1 MGRFRWNT
9 DCPAGQALTHRCLRV
24 LRASSGIPSRALS
37 CFHGR
42 MRATV
47 LYGAGDI
54 RVENVPD
61 AGLIEQTD
69 ALVVVSRA
77 AICGT
82 DLWPYKSAGQDD
94 AGRRMGH

>member
-1 MGRFRWNT
+1 
-9 DCPAGQALTHRCLRV
+9 
-24 LRASSGIPSRALS
+24 
-37 CFHGR
+37 

-61 AGLIEQTD
+61 AGLSEPTD
-69 ALVVVSRA
+69 ALVFVSRA

-82 DLWPYKSAGQDD
+82 DLWPYKTARQDD
-94 AGRRMGH
+94 AGRRMGHEAVGVVEAIGADVRTVAVGDLVVMPFS